1 MVGAHGRK
9 ASAVFAARPGDAVGG
24 EHGYDAF
31 ISYSHQ
37 ADHDLAVGLQV
48 ALQRFA
54 KRWYQRRALRVF
66 RDEASL
72 TANPALWESIEQ
84 ALSASKWFVILASAT
99 GARSEWVNREIGW
112 WLANRSPE
120 RLLIVATSPG
130 LVWDT
135 QSGDW
140 AADAPVPPALR
151 RVLADEPRVADLVEV
166 AHSNERPKL
175 PDDAVADIAAP
186 IHGKPKDE
194 LVGDH
199 VREHRR
205 TRRLARGAVL
215 GLSILTAAAVFASVI
230 ATGQRNNARNQTQVA
245 LSRQLAAAS
254 GSVLSTNLDMALLL
268 AVQGYQTNR
277 NAQTLAALMR
287 ADTSSPQLV
296 RYVPTGASVSQLAAS
311 GDGSTVAAGL
321 ADGRVLRWTLASPRP
336 HLIFGLPARISSL
349 AVSRNGSIVAASDGA
364 GAKLWRHG
372 RSVAGL
378 SVPAGQ
384 KADVVAL
391 SPSGRTVVVHGAP
404 SVGDGAGSIVIF
416 SVPRMTVTSVHSDPL
431 YSLARTN
438 DIVVPSD
445 DQVVLFD
452 LGYGTW
458 ERRTIRGWSFQGG
471 SSALLGTHQ
480 AAGIPAA
487 DGEYFT
493 ATNGDGTIPVWRTRG
508 KTSNSDPGFTA
519 QAPLSGVGFP
529 SASALSPD
537 GTSLALAENGV
548 IHVAPVRRAG
558 TPRAQAIQLTGTQN
572 ISSVSFLGNDHEV
585 ISASGDIVAEWDLK
599 RVGRLARVVPT
610 KVHLS
615 CDACLG
621 PSVVISPD
629 STLAG
634 IVSGDGGS
642 QAVIQPLPPARGGMQ
657 QTPGDYFEYLYGP
670 PVWDG
675 KQHLV
680 VPVSPPPG
688 GSNVVAPSSVPS
700 RFSVWAGGNKTD
712 PVMAT
717 GLSGTR
723 ARAIIVV
730 DSRGRIYLQDA
741 VTGSVLKTIPGPV
754 DLESGDNSLQAT
766 AVHSSPDLVAMIDN
780 GSARIVDPDN
790 GRTVGQIPGSDV
802 SWVAFSGSH
811 LLVQRKDN
819 SLEVWDARGT
829 ALERTLPAEQ
839 SYGPP
844 VGNMQGTLIARQQT
858 DGSIEL
864 DDLSSGAVIDTLP
877 RFSVTSGVKQGV
889 AFAPDGGHL
898 IIVISGI
905 GPGLDSAELI
915 DLDISGAAL
924 VNAACVAAGH
934 SLSPSEWRT
943 FLGSDPPPDLACAGS
958 ESP

>member
-1 MVGAHGRK
+1 MGAHSRK
-9 ASAVFAARPGDAVGG
+9 ASTVSAARVGDEGGG

-31 ISYSHQ
+31 ISYSHRD
-37 ADHDLAVGLQV
+37 DHDLAVRLQV
-48 ALQRFA
+48 ALERFA

-72 TANPALWESIEQ
+72 AADPALWESIEQ
-84 ALSASKWFVILASAT
+84 ALSASKWFVILASAS

-112 WLANRSPE
+112 WLANRSPR

-135 QSGDW
+135 RLGDW
-140 AADAPVPPALR
+140 AVDAPVPPALR
-151 RVLADEPRVADLVEV
+151 GVLVREPRVADLVEV
-166 AHSNERPKL
+166 ARSGGRLKL
-175 PDDAVADIAAP
+175 SDDAIADVAAP
-186 IHGKPKDE
+186 IHGKPKDD
-194 LVGDH
+194 LVGEH
-199 VREHRR
+199 VREYRR
-205 TRRLARGAVL
+205 TRRLVRGAVL
-215 GLSILTAAAVFASVI
+215 GLSILTAAAVVASVI
-230 ATGQRNNARNQTQVA
+230 ATGQGDNARNKAQLA

-254 GSVLSTNLDMALLL
+254 GSVLPTNLDMALLL

-296 RYVPTGASVSQLAAS
+296 RYVTTGASVSRLAAS
-311 GDGSTVAAGL
+311 GDGSTIIAGL

-336 HLIFGLPARISSL
+336 QLIFRLPARVSSL
-349 AVSRNGSIVAASDGA
+349 AVSRNGSIVAASDGS
-364 GAKLWRHG
+364 GAELWRYG
-372 RSVAGL
+372 RSVAKL
-378 SVPAGQ
+378 SVRAGEN
-384 KADVVAL
+384 ANVVGL

-404 SVGDGAGSIVIF
+404 AAFGEAGSIVIL
-416 SVPRMTVTSVHSDPL
+416 SVSHMTVTSVHSDPL
-431 YSLARTN
+431 HSLAQANTE
-438 DIVVPSD
+438 DIAVPSD

-458 ERRTIRGWSFQGG
+458 ERRTIRDWVSQGE

-508 KTSNSDPGFTA
+508 KTSNYHPGFTA

-537 GTSLALAENGV
+537 GTSLAIAENGV
-548 IHVAPVRRAG
+548 IYVAPVRRAG
-558 TPRAQAIQLTGTQN
+558 TSRGQAIQLTGTQN
-572 ISSVSFLGNDHEV
+572 ISSVSFLGNDHKV
-585 ISASGDIVAEWDLK
+585 ISASGNTVAEWDLE

-610 KVHLS
+610 KVPLS

-629 STLAG
+629 SSQAG
-634 IVSGDGGS
+634 IVSGVQS
-642 QAVIQPLPPARGGMQ
+642 RAVIQSLPPARGIRH
-657 QTPGDYFEYLYGP
+657 TPEDFFDYVYGP
-670 PVWDG
+670 AVWDS

-680 VPVSPPPG
+680 VPVSPPLG
-688 GSNVVAPSSVPS
+688 GSNVVAPSNIPQG
-700 RFSVWAGGNKTD
+700 FTVWPGGNKSD
-712 PVMAT
+712 SIVAT

-723 ARAIIVV
+723 ANAIIVV

-754 DLESGDNSLQAT
+754 DLESGDNSLQTA

-780 GSARIVDPDN
+780 GSARIVDPGN
-790 GRTVGQIPGSDV
+790 GHAVGRIAGSDV

-819 SLEVWDARGT
+819 SLEVWNTRGT

-844 VGNMQGTLIARQQT
+844 VGNMQGTRIARQQT

-877 RFSVTSGVKQGV
+877 PFSATSGVKEGV
-889 AFAPDGGHL
+889 AFTPDGRHL
-898 IIVISGI
+898 IIVISGT

-915 DLDISGAAL
+915 DLDISGTDL
-924 VNAACVAAGH
+924 VNAACAAAGH
-934 SLSPSEWRT
+934 GLSPSEWRT
-943 FLGSDPPPDLACAGS
+943 FLGSDPPPDLACARS
-958 ESP
+958 RST